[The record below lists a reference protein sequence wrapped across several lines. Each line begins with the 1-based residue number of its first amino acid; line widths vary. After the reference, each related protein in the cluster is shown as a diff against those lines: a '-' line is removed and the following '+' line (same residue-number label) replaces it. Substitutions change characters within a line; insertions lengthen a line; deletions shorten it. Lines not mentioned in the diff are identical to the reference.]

1 MAATALAIM
10 WRHDLIQ
17 GQEKRSSYHFLRWRK
32 LPRNSPADLMGGI
45 TCPHL
50 NQHWQKEW
58 GHHDRFN
65 QQFSPRVIF
74 PSRGHLET
82 FLVVIMLHVYGGAIG
97 IKLVETMKAATY
109 SAQDSPT
116 TEDYS
121 GVNSVE
127 FEKPC
132 LRPIRSKP

>member
-1 MAATALAIM
+1 MT
-10 WRHDLIQ
+10 DST
-17 GQEKRSSYHFLRWRK
+17 SSSH
-32 LPRNSPADLMGGI
+32 PG
-45 TCPHL
+45 
-50 NQHWQKEW
+50 
-58 GHHDRFN
+58 
-65 QQFSPRVIF
+65 VIF
-74 PSRGHLET
+74 PSRGHLEM
-82 FLVVIMLHVYGGAIG
+82 FLLVIMLRVYGGAIG

-132 LRPIRSKP
+132 LRPIRSKPRVTWRQVEGARESPREGFLEAVTVRLSLENGCWLTQSRKRVQPTIRPCG